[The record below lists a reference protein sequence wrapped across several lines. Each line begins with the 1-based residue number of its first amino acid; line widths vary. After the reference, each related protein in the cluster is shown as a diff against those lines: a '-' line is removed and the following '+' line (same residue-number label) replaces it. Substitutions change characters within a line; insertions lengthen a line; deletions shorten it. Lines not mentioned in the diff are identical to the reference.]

1 MRHTVV
7 AVLLILTVGWIASAA
22 PQWLLTGGEFVG
34 GTLGGAIGAAG
45 AIGLVSV
52 VGPEL
57 DASWAKTTLVIS
69 SITVGCGLGSAG
81 GVLATSALLGTEGSM
96 TGCLIGGLLGGLLA
110 AFSDPITYSLGI
122 PEDVA
127 EFIGFLAMPL
137 VPAIGATLG
146 FHIGPATE

>member
-1 MRHTVV
+1 MRHTVI
-7 AVLLILTVGWIASAA
+7 AVLLIVLVGWIVSAS

-34 GTLGGAIGAAG
+34 GTLGGTLGAAG

-52 VGPEL
+52 VGPQL

-69 SITVGCGLGSAG
+69 SITLSCGLGSAG
-81 GVLATSALLGTEGSM
+81 GVLATSALLGTEGSTM
-96 TGCLIGGLLGGLLA
+96 GCLIGGLLGGLLA
-110 AFSDPITYSLGI
+110 AFSDPITYSIGI

-127 EFIGFLAMPL
+127 EFIGFLALPL

-146 FHIGPATE
+146 FHIGPAAK